1 MFWEITGNISDIVMA
16 IAAII
21 AFVYASKEYHQYIEQ
36 KKIEEEQEK
45 KHNEHVEEVAQSCIV
60 CGRANTALPHI
71 LRREKSF

>member
-21 AFVYASKEYHQYIEQ
+21 ALVYASKEYHQYIEQ
-36 KKIEEEQEK
+36 KKIEEEQER
-45 KHNEHVEEVAQSCIV
+45 KHDEQEIAQSCIV